1 MNDKPHR
8 YGFLLYSLILIGY
21 IGLFPLPLGKELL
34 LDLQWICSIDAPIS
48 ITENQGTQLAK
59 EKSIGFV
66 LGKTLG
72 YISDAGDLVYKE
84 SVLHAAVVTDR
95 GFINY
100 SAIPE
105 VLVVKDSRGNILSTL
120 KTEGYPFMRK
130 DRLFIVSADGC
141 GVAEVT
147 LEGEVR
153 WKKDFNQLITSMD
166 AGTTV
171 TAVGLWDGTLLLLGP
186 TGEVITQ
193 EKLTQGPYSVIYLS
207 ALTKDDRML
216 GVVFGLKPQRGILWE
231 KTPTGYKR
239 VRSFQ
244 LSSDFRRPMQG
255 ILDANTGMFIIEDS
269 EGISLIGRG
278 EKETVRIALKER
290 IGAIAASPIDGLF
303 LFYTQ
308 QDEGY
313 KIRGI
318 TYEGRKVFIKSLPT
332 REPFWFQGVEGAY
345 FVGFNKRI
353 LKYRVVLG

>member
-34 LDLQWICSIDAPIS
+34 MAVEWICSIDAPVS
-48 ITENQGTQLAK
+48 IAETQGTQLVK

-84 SVLHAAVVTDR
+84 SVLHAAVVTHR

-105 VLVVKDSRGNILSTL
+105 VLVVKDPKGNILSTL
-120 KTEGYPFMRK
+120 KIEGYPFMRK
-130 DRLFIVSADGC
+130 NRLFVLSVDGC
-141 GVAEVT
+141 GMAEVT

-166 AGTTV
+166 AGTTA
-171 TAVGLWDGTLLLLGP
+171 TAIGLWDGTLLLLGP
-186 TGEVITQ
+186 TGELIFQ

-207 ALTKDDRML
+207 VLTKDDRMV
-216 GVVFGLKPQRGILWE
+216 GAVFGLKPQRGILWE

-244 LSSDFRRPMQG
+244 LSSDFRRPIQG
-255 ILDANTGMFIIEDS
+255 LLDAKTGRLIIEDS
-269 EGISLIGRG
+269 EGISLVSKG
-278 EKETVRIALKER
+278 EKEDVKISLTER
-290 IGAIAASPIDGLF
+290 IRVIASSPIDGLF
-303 LFYTQ
+303 LFCTQ
-308 QDEGY
+308 QDQGY
-313 KIRGI
+313 NIRGI
-318 TYEGRKVFIKSLPT
+318 THKGKRVFIKSLPT
-332 REPFWFQGVEGAY
+332 REPFWFQSEEGAY
-345 FVGFNKRI
+345 FVGFSKRI
-353 LKYRVVLG
+353 VKYRVVLG